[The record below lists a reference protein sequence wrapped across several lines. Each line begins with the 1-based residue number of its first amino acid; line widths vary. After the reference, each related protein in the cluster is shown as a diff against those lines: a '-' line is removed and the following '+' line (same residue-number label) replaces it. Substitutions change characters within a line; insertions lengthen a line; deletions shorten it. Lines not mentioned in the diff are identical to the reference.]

1 MSDRLTFNAFLS
13 TAPGELLQEWERAAY
28 AEETADVFGA
38 AALQIGMPQ
47 IDTLAENRMQSHWL
61 IESVDLVTLPHAL
74 DFTTRPQQVLREAV
88 RVLEPEGRLILTAFN
103 AMGLWW
109 LRQQSVKLGLRP
121 YLPSDLAPISFYRLR
136 DWLSLLG
143 LEVDGGRFGIYAP
156 ALRTLKRLKAW
167 SWLDKAGD
175 RWAPQ
180 FSNVILLSAVK
191 RTPGPCI
198 VNCEALRKLSDAVP
212 ATGVPA
218 AASSATTLKNNTTTC
233 PTPPP
238 RTPERTRSGPTA
250 RARRTPASAAGA
262 PTSTGASTRSSST
275 TGRNSPPTTK
285 WSSRP

>member
-28 AEETADVFGA
+28 EEETADVFGA

-61 IESVDLVTLPHAL
+61 IESRENVSIPMSNANRIVALPEMLPVADESMDLVTLPHAL
-74 DFTTRPQQVLREAV
+74 DFTARPQQVLREAV

-121 YLPSDLAPISFYRLR
+121 YLPSNLAPISFYRLR
-136 DWLSLLG
+136 DWLTLLG

-156 ALRTLKRLKAW
+156 ALRTMKRLKAW

-191 RTPGPCI
+191 RTPGPRI
-198 VNCEALRKLSDAVP
+198 VNCEALGKLADAVP

-218 AASSATTLKNNTTTC
+218 ASSSATTLKKNT
-233 PTPPP
+233 
-238 RTPERTRSGPTA
+238 
-250 RARRTPASAAGA
+250 
-262 PTSTGASTRSSST
+262 SS
-275 TGRNSPPTTK
+275 
-285 WSSRP
+285 